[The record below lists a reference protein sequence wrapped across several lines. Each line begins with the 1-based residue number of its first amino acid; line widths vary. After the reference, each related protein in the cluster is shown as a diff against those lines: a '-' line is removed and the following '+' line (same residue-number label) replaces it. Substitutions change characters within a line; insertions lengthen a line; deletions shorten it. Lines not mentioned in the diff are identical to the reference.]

1 MRNTETGL
9 YPTLEKILRA
19 SPEPLD
25 CQTLYDMPDVKQY
38 AASVNRVSDYLGGLW
53 RKGLVTRQAAAPKND
68 GSRARWEYAWKGQ
81 KGPKI
86 FDGVEEEYI
95 PRVIADRPS
104 VLITEEGNVITLEFP
119 NLLISIR
126 QKPGK

>member
-1 MRNTETGL
+1 MRNSETGL

-25 CQTLYDMPDVKQY
+25 CQTLYDMSEVKKY
-38 AASVNRVSDYLGGLW
+38 AASVNRVSDYLGALW
-53 RKGLVTRQAAAPKND
+53 RRGLVVRGAAAKSDN
-68 GSRARWEYAWKGQ
+68 SRARWVYSWKGQ

-86 FDGVEEEYI
+86 FDDVAEEYI

-104 VLITEEGNVITLEFP
+104 VLITEDGNVITLEFP